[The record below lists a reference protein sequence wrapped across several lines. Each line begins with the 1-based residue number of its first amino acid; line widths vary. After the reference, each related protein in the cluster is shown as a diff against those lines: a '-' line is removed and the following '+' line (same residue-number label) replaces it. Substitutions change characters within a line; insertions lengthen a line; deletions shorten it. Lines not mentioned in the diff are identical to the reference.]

1 MDLLDQLLDHD
12 DWATMTLL
20 DACRDL
26 TDARLDQPFDIG
38 HGTLRATFEHMIPN
52 PAFWNGLMTGQ
63 PVEIALNA
71 PSIAGLIAA
80 QKRYFGDFAAI
91 ARRLRDEGAL
101 DDIYVD
107 HYGVR
112 KSMSGTIL
120 MVVLHNTEHRT
131 EIQHILQRLGQAG
144 APEVDLGVWD
154 YERLNP

>member
-20 DACRDL
+20 SACRDL
-26 TDARLDQPFDIG
+26 TDAQLDQPFDIG

-52 PAFWNGLMTGQ
+52 TAFWHGLMTGN
-63 PVEIALNA
+63 PVEIALSDT
-71 PSIAGLIAA
+71 SIAGLIAA
-80 QKRYFGDFAAI
+80 QKRYYADFATT
-91 ARRLRDEGAL
+91 ARRFRDEQAL
-101 DDIYVD
+101 DDIYED

-131 EIQHILQRLGQAG
+131 EIQHILQRLGVAEV
-144 APEVDLGVWD
+144 PEVDLGVWD